1 MDHNLPTRGPTR
13 PPTHAAWVTYRPAI
27 APAASTSTPM
37 STPPGWARSSRC
49 RPCTARPTDH
59 GRCRLRADVLGFTR
73 AGPRTDDAGRGL
85 RAHPT
90 GRAVT
95 ATWERLTSSSVI
107 TIFAITPD
115 RPGVSRTS
123 WTRAAGRR
131 PPRQVRTTSSAHSRP
146 AATLGGRDCR
156 YSTEVLRNPLTQ
168 TCRSEP

>member
-1 MDHNLPTRGPTR
+1 VDHNLPTRGPTR

-107 TIFAITPD
+107 TILRSPLTGLGC
-115 RPGVSRTS
+115 PGRHGHVPPGGDLQGRC
-123 WTRAAGRR
+123 GRR
-131 PPRQVRTTSSAHSRP
+131 RPHTPGQQLLWVVGTAVIPRRFLE
-146 AATLGGRDCR
+146 TL
-156 YSTEVLRNPLTQ
+156 
-168 TCRSEP
+168 